1 LDAQGTRI
9 TVYLRNP
16 DQATEAALRYEQQG
30 DVGLFCWVEAGAA
43 YALVGALPKE
53 RLLALAQEIYRQH
66 PAPGAAP
73 APAAASKW
81 PPPIESTRR
90 LRGCEGPCR

>member
-1 LDAQGTRI
+1 MSSPVIDITVASHLDAQGTRI
-9 TVYLRNP
+9 TVYLRKP
-16 DQATEAALRYEQQG
+16 DQATEVAFRYEQQG

-81 PPPIESTRR
+81 PPQ
-90 LRGCEGPCR
+90 